1 MKTIL
6 ITGSNRG
13 IGLELSRQFK
23 DKGYQVL
30 AVCRQSSEALDA
42 LGVEVFSGCDVSSSD
57 DLNTLKAQLSGRQI
71 DVLLNNAGVLATN
84 SLGGI
89 DYDSVKWQFAI
100 NAVAPLQVTETM
112 LPLMTSGGKVA
123 IVTSR
128 MGSMADNDSGG
139 QYGYRMSKAAVNMA
153 GKSLSVD
160 LKPKGI
166 AVGLLHPGYVK
177 TDMTGHNG
185 LIDTVESANGLVNI
199 IGQLNLDNSGGFWH
213 TNGDSLEW

>member
-23 DKGYQVL
+23 AKGYQVL

-42 LGVEVFSGCDVSSSD
+42 LGVEVISGCDVSRTE
-57 DLNTLKAQLSGRQI
+57 DLNQLKQQLSNRQI
-71 DVLLNNAGVLATN
+71 DVLLNNAGVLASN
-84 SLGGI
+84 SLGEI
-89 DYDSVKWQFAI
+89 DYDIVKWQFAI
-100 NAVAPLQVTETM
+100 NAVAPLQVTETL

-128 MGSMADNDSGG
+128 MGSVADNDSGG

-166 AVGLLHPGYVK
+166 AVALLHPGYVK
-177 TDMTGHNG
+177 TDMTSHNG
-185 LIDTVESANGLVNI
+185 LIDTAESANGLVSLI
-199 IGQLNLDNSGGFWH
+199 EQLNLDNTGGFWH
-213 TNGDSLEW
+213 TNGDALEW

>member
-23 DKGYQVL
+23 QKGYQVL
-30 AVCRQSSEALDA
+30 AVCRQSSEDLDG
-42 LGVEVFSGCDVSSSD
+42 LGVEVLADCDVSKPE
-57 DLNTLKAQLSGRQI
+57 DLQQLKSQLSGRQV
-71 DVLLNNAGVLATN
+71 DVLLNNAGVLDTN
-84 SLGGI
+84 SLGQI
-89 DYDSVKWQFAI
+89 DYDSVKWQFEI
-100 NAVAPLQVTETM
+100 NAVAPLQVTETL
-112 LPLMTSGGKVA
+112 LPLMSSGGKVA

-128 MGSMADNDSGG
+128 MGSVSDNDSGG

-185 LIDTVESANGLVNI
+185 LIDAVESANGLVNI
-199 IGQLNLDNSGGFWH
+199 IEQLNLENSGGFWH
-213 TNGDSLEW
+213 TNGEALEW